1 MIQFA
6 TKKLEENEQK
16 LIELEKQINPLLD
29 DDDMVG
35 FSYILDQ
42 IVQECK
48 NLPKSAAF
56 HSRVDPKKVE
66 EVRMCSIIS

>member
-1 MIQFA
+1 MIQNA

-35 FSYILDQ
+35 FSYILLQ

-56 HSRVDPKKVE
+56 HARVDSKKVFE
-66 EVRMCSIIS
+66 YPFFQND

>member
-1 MIQFA
+1 LLPYAYDVLLIVVQMLQFA

-35 FSYILDQ
+35 HLGIY
-42 IVQECK
+42 
-48 NLPKSAAF
+48 
-56 HSRVDPKKVE
+56 
-66 EVRMCSIIS
+66 